1 MRLKQTL
8 NYDKLPKPTLPP
20 TDYRMYSDPRF
31 VDDNGTYYYRVAL
44 TDEDNARGID
54 GYYKWVDGKWKLYN
68 GTANDDP
75 ELDPDFHK
83 PAGNDEYMYDD
94 NASSVKLYSENVVG
108 TGKAGEALPFQNV
121 DEFKD
126 YVIKNF
132 APNS

>member
-1 MRLKQTL
+1 MVTTNGLMVNGNSTMVLPMMTL
-8 NYDKLPKPTLPP
+8 
-20 TDYRMYSDPRF
+20 S
-31 VDDNGTYYYRVAL
+31 
-44 TDEDNARGID
+44 
-54 GYYKWVDGKWKLYN
+54 
-68 GTANDDP
+68 
-75 ELDPDFHK
+75 LDQISHK

-132 APNS
+132 CSKILR